1 MPSLREVDELVSLG
15 IEREVDRQRRE
26 LVLIA
31 SENFASRAVLE
42 ATGSVLTNKYAE
54 GYPGRRY
61 YAGCENFDYI
71 EKLAINRAKELF
83 SASEVNVQ
91 PHSGSQA
98 NMAAYFSMVPI
109 GGKIMAMKLD
119 HGGHLTHGSKVN
131 FSGKFYKFCHYGV
144 DHDTETLNYLE
155 IAKMAK
161 SFRPDLIVAGYT
173 AYPRE
178 VDFKEF
184 KHIAD
189 DVGAKLLVDMSHI
202 SGLIAGKVH
211 QSPVEWADV
220 ITSTTHKTLRGPRGA
235 MALTKTPFIKSYNSS
250 VFPNIQGGPM
260 GHVIAGK
267 AVAFFEAL
275 QPGFSLYAQQIVK
288 NSRILASE
296 LLENGF
302 RIVSGGT
309 DTHMILVDVRT
320 LSMTGAEAENVLKS
334 AGIVVNKNSIPFDP
348 NPPVITSGIRIGTAA
363 VTSRGF
369 MESDM
374 RYLSSLIIDALRYKT
389 DVKSINKIS
398 NKVSEFARS
407 FKLPGVDD

>member
-1 MPSLREVDELVSLG
+1 
-15 IEREVDRQRRE
+15 
-26 LVLIA
+26 
-31 SENFASRAVLE
+31 
-42 ATGSVLTNKYAE
+42 
-54 GYPGRRY
+54 
-61 YAGCENFDYI
+61 
-71 EKLAINRAKELF
+71 
-83 SASEVNVQ
+83 
-91 PHSGSQA
+91 
-98 NMAAYFSMVPI
+98 
-109 GGKIMAMKLD
+109 
-119 HGGHLTHGSKVN
+119 
-131 FSGKFYKFCHYGV
+131 
-144 DHDTETLNYLE
+144 
-155 IAKMAK
+155 MAK

>member
-31 SENFASRAVLE
+31 SENFTSRAVLE

-71 EKLAINRAKELF
+71 ENLAINRAKELF
-83 SASEVNVQ
+83 SAPEVNVQ

-144 DHDTETLNYLE
+144 DPDTETLNYFE

-235 MALTKTPFIKSYNSS
+235 IALTKTPYIKSYNSS
-250 VFPNIQGGPM
+250 VFPNIQCGPM

-275 QPGFSLYAQQIVK
+275 QPDFSLYAQQIVK
-288 NSRILASE
+288 NSKILASE

-309 DTHMILVDVRT
+309 DTHMILVDVRK
-320 LSMTGAEAENVLKS
+320 LSMTGAEAENILKA

-363 VTSRGF
+363 ITSRGF
-369 MESDM
+369 LESDM
-374 RYLSSLIIDALRYKT
+374 RYLSSLIIDVFRYKA

>member
-31 SENFASRAVLE
+31 SENFTSRAVLE

-71 EKLAINRAKELF
+71 ENLAINRAKELF
-83 SASEVNVQ
+83 SAPEVNVQ

-144 DHDTETLNYLE
+144 DPDTETLNYLE

-235 MALTKTPFIKSYNSS
+235 IALTKTPYIKSYNSS

-275 QPGFSLYAQQIVK
+275 QPDFSLYAQQIVK
-288 NSRILASE
+288 NSKILASE

-309 DTHMILVDVRT
+309 DTHMILVDVRK
-320 LSMTGAEAENVLKS
+320 LSMTGAEAENILKA

-363 VTSRGF
+363 ITSRGF
-369 MESDM
+369 LESDI
-374 RYLSSLIIDALRYKT
+374 RYLSSLIIDALRYKA